1 MEADRIAH
9 ELSRQKDGTSTS
21 GIEFPFERIVYTN
34 IGNPHAVSQ
43 RAITWP
49 RQVLALL
56 QLPDECGVDHPAAPL
71 LFPGDAIERAR
82 EMKTALDGHGVGAY
96 THSKGARRFRE
107 DVARFIERRDACEPG
122 SVDADNIFLTA
133 GASEAIT
140 MIMTALV
147 RDHTCGIM
155 TPIPQYPLYS
165 ATLDLL
171 GGQKVGYHLDEGSAW
186 GLNLEELERSL
197 ADAQSRG
204 VNVVGMV
211 LINPGNPTGQV
222 LSSDEVKAVV
232 MFCSRHNIVLLSDEV
247 YQENVY
253 HEGAR
258 FFSARG
264 AAYELGLIESDA
276 IQLCSFHSV
285 SKGVFGECGQRGGYV
300 ELVGIDEDVN
310 EVLYKLAASKLCS
323 SAVGQAMVSL
333 MCRGPDIDDESHAKH
348 EEEKRAIF
356 EGLRERGLVMSG
368 GLDGIPGFSCQPA
381 TGAMYCFPSVEMPPG
396 AISASRELG
405 YSPDTLYAL
414 DLLQATGICVVPA
427 SGFGQKRGR
436 YGFRTTFLSPESG
449 KVVDR
454 MREHYEQ
461 FCDKYSS

>member
-9 ELSRQKDGTSTS
+9 ELSKQKDGTSTS

-56 QLPDECGVDHPAAPL
+56 QLPDECGIDHPSASL
-71 LFPGDAIERAR
+71 MFPKDAIDRAR
-82 EMKTALDGHGVGAY
+82 EMKGALDGHGVGAY

-107 DVARFIERRDACEPG
+107 DVARFIERRDMCEPG
-122 SVDADNIFLTA
+122 SVDAENIFLTA

-147 RDHTCGIM
+147 RDRACGIM
-155 TPIPQYPLYS
+155 IPTPQYPLYS

-222 LSSDEVKAVV
+222 LSSDEVKDVV
-232 MFCSRHNIVLLSDEV
+232 TFCSRHNIVLLSDEV

-253 HEGAR
+253 REGAK
-258 FFSARG
+258 FFSARR
-264 AAYELGLIESDA
+264 AAHELGLIENNA
-276 IQLCSFHSV
+276 IQLCSSHSV

-333 MCRGPDIDDESHAKH
+333 MCRGPTIDDESHADH

-356 EGLRERGLVMSG
+356 EGLRERGLVMSA

-381 TGAMYCFPSVEMPPG
+381 AGAMYCFPSVEMPPG
-396 AISASRELG
+396 ALSASRELG

-414 DLLQATGICVVPA
+414 DLLQTTGICVVPA

-436 YGFRTTFLSPESG
+436 YGFRTTFLSPESA

>member
-1 MEADRIAH
+1 MMTPRRKRLTIDTISDRLKSMEYGKRMMPPPPIAFARCSSIPPRTARCHSKRPHLIYMCIFSSRPPVVRGKKAVRGKIAMEADRIAH
-9 ELSRQKDGTSTS
+9 ELSKQKDGTSTS

-56 QLPDECGVDHPAAPL
+56 QLPDECGIDHPSASL
-71 LFPGDAIERAR
+71 MFPKDAIDRAR
-82 EMKTALDGHGVGAY
+82 EMKGALDGHGVGAY

-107 DVARFIERRDACEPG
+107 DVARFIERRDMCEPG
-122 SVDADNIFLTA
+122 SVDAENIFLTA

-147 RDHTCGIM
+147 RDRACGIM
-155 TPIPQYPLYS
+155 IPTPQYPLYS

-222 LSSDEVKAVV
+222 LSSDEVKDVV
-232 MFCSRHNIVLLSDEV
+232 TFCSRHNIVLLSDEV

-253 HEGAR
+253 REGAK
-258 FFSARG
+258 FFSARR
-264 AAYELGLIESDA
+264 AAHELGLIENNA
-276 IQLCSFHSV
+276 IQLCSSHSV

-300 ELVGIDEDVN
+300 ELVGRRARRDR
-310 EVLYKLAASKLCS
+310 
-323 SAVGQAMVSL
+323 
-333 MCRGPDIDDESHAKH
+333 RG
-348 EEEKRAIF
+348 
-356 EGLRERGLVMSG
+356 RERGSVQACREQALQQRRGAGHGEPDVPGSDDRRRVPRGPRG
-368 GLDGIPGFSCQPA
+368 GEEGDIRGAEGARPRHERGARRHPG
-381 TGAMYCFPSVEMPPG
+381 
-396 AISASRELG
+396 
-405 YSPDTLYAL
+405 
-414 DLLQATGICVVPA
+414 LLVPA
-427 SGFGQKRGR
+427 RR
-436 YGFRTTFLSPESG
+436 
-449 KVVDR
+449 
-454 MREHYEQ
+454 
-461 FCDKYSS
+461 